1 MSPRVGKREFSYG
14 PKGQAAA
21 KKESQRSGKPVVQA
35 KGGKK
40 AK

>member
-1 MSPRVGKREFSYG
+1 MPRVGSKHFSYG

-21 KKESQRSGKPVVQA
+21 KKEAAKTGKPVIQA